1 MSTAHILLFL
11 IASLQVQKLN
21 LDDYIWKNRVII
33 IQYVDD
39 GKEQFI
45 GQIDELNSH
54 WEGVEE
60 RDLVVLVDAKS
71 VYRYLPDQKSGKS
84 SVGNLEFSGR
94 NRFKDFQFTLIGKD
108 GGIKLQEKD
117 KVTCERLFAII
128 DAMPMRKK
136 EMLDRSMNH

>member
-1 MSTAHILLFL
+1 M
-11 IASLQVQKLN
+11 
-21 LDDYIWKNRVII
+21 II

-45 GQIDELNSH
+45 GQMAELNSH
-54 WEGVEE
+54 WEGIEE

-71 VYRYLPDQKSGKS
+71 IYRYLHNQKSEKS

-94 NRFKDFQFTLIGKD
+94 NRFENYQFTLIVKD
-108 GGIKLQEKD
+108 GGVKLQEND
-117 KVTCERLFAII
+117 VVTCKRLFAVI
-128 DAMPMRKK
+128 DAMLMRKK